1 VNGVGDDFQ
10 QQTKYHPD
18 RMPRGGFSLRSRP
31 GLYKEYPKAPRIALP
46 EAETK
51 QRVTLEKVLKER
63 RSVRDFQPEP
73 MTGGELSYL
82 LWAST
87 GIQRTQSGYAFRTA
101 PSAGALY
108 PIDTYLVVNN
118 VEGIEQGLYHYAIK
132 YHQLEQLARG
142 DFSRQIAMAALGQ
155 AMCAAA
161 AAVFVWSG
169 VFDRCKF
176 KYAQRAY
183 RYVYLDV
190 GHIAENLALA
200 AVSLGLGSCQIG
212 AFYDEPVNEI
222 FEFDGI
228 SESAIYLSAVGRPT

>member
-1 VNGVGDDFQ
+1 MNGVGDVFQ
-10 QQTKYHPD
+10 QQTKYHAD
-18 RMPRGGFSLRSRP
+18 RMPRGGLGLRSRP

-46 EAETK
+46 EAETE

-73 MTGGELSYL
+73 MTNGELSYL

-118 VEGIEQGLYHYAIK
+118 VEGIERGLYHYAIK
-132 YHQLEQLARG
+132 DHQLEQLARG
-142 DFSRQIAMAALGQ
+142 DFGRQIAVAALGQ

-161 AAVFVWSG
+161 AVVFVWSG

-183 RYVYLDV
+183 RYIYLDA
-190 GHIAENLALA
+190 GHIAENIALA

-222 FEFDGI
+222 FELDGI